1 MGGQKPRKWK
11 PRNAGTRCMLKFISI
26 QAIRLNLFT
35 QTALASYKAED
46 VRPKTE
52 ESSLLHSS
60 SSQTTQRLRNE
71 NDDVRK
77 FNNHHF

>member
-1 MGGQKPRKWK
+1 M
-11 PRNAGTRCMLKFISI
+11 CDKFFVTDV
-26 QAIRLNLFT
+26 RLNLFT
-35 QTALASYKAED
+35 HTALASYKAED
-46 VRPKTE
+46 VRPKTK
-52 ESSLLHSS
+52 ESSLLHSRAVHC

>member
-1 MGGQKPRKWK
+1 M
-11 PRNAGTRCMLKFISI
+11 CDKFFVTDV
-26 QAIRLNLFT
+26 RLNLFT
-35 QTALASYKAED
+35 HIALPSYKAED
-46 VRPKTE
+46 VRPKTK
-52 ESSLLHSS
+52 ESSLLHSRAVHC